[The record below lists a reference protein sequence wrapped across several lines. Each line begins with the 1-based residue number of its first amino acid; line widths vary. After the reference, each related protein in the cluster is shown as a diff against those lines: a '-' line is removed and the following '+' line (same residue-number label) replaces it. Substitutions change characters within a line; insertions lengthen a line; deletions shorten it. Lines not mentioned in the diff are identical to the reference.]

1 MPSGTHL
8 IVTVP
13 DDVDGKLGL
22 FASPPPSLV
31 NLPRAASNLTQSDNS
46 KDTGISA
53 AGAGELHSRAMVA
66 VHSEGCSGGFQRRQP
81 VTRAM

>member
-22 FASPPPSLV
+22 FASPLRPWSIYLAQ
-31 NLPRAASNLTQSDNS
+31 PR
-46 KDTGISA
+46 I
-53 AGAGELHSRAMVA
+53 
-66 VHSEGCSGGFQRRQP
+66 
-81 VTRAM
+81 